1 MEDGQD
7 CIRELQEEEDH
18 NCRDP
23 EGVLMVVGDT
33 LGSQAES
40 QGDSCKEQEEH
51 LEEHLE
57 ERQEERQV
65 EHQVE
70 HQVVPGGRMV
80 DRVNQVLV
88 PGLRTLHR
96 SCFNFESFQ

>member
-40 QGDSCKEQEEH
+40 QGDSCTEQEEH

-57 ERQEERQV
+57 ERQEER
-65 EHQVE
+65 QVE

>member
-51 LEEHLE
+51 LEE
-57 ERQEERQV
+57 RQEER
-65 EHQVE
+65 QVE

>member
-51 LEEHLE
+51 QEEPPE

-65 EHQVE
+65 ER
-70 HQVVPGGRMV
+70 QVVPGGRMV